1 MATKIYVGNLSYD
14 ATDESLRS
22 LFAEAGNVTSAQVVT
37 DRYTGQARGF
47 GFVEMS
53 TDDEARQAISAL
65 NGRQHGGR
73 SLTVNE
79 AKPKERTGGGGGAGA
94 GRSGG
99 GGGGG
104 SRW

>member
-14 ATDESLRS
+14 ATDDSLRT
-22 LFAEAGNVTSAQVVT
+22 LFSEAGMVTSAQVVT

-53 TDDEARQAISAL
+53 TDDEARQAIASL

-79 AKPKERTGGGGGAGA
+79 AKPKERTGGGGGG
-94 GRSGG
+94 GSRGGNG